1 MTHLTQHSVWQWSS
15 RKAGVLADGKDDT
28 LYNYCKR
35 LIDLIAAAGLLL
47 VLLPV
52 MAIIALLI
60 KLTSPGPVFFVQDRV
75 GARRRLDKD
84 GRMIWEIR
92 NFRVFKFRSMLHNAD
107 ESLHKEHIRAFVNGA
122 LDSSDADESN
132 FKLQADPRITWIGGI
147 IRKTST
153 DELPQLINVL
163 KGEMSLVGPRP
174 VPIYEVNEYQDQ
186 HYERLAALPG
196 ITGLWQVMGRSAVSF
211 EEMIRMDIDYV
222 RSQSLF
228 LDLKILFMTIPA
240 VLSGRGAE

>member
-1 MTHLTQHSVWQWSS
+1 MTHLTQHSVWRWSF
-15 RKAGVLADGKDDT
+15 RKPGVLADGRDDA
-28 LYNYCKR
+28 LYYHCKR
-35 LIDLIAAAGLLL
+35 LIDLIAAAGLIL
-47 VLLPV
+47 VFLPV
-52 MAIIALLI
+52 MAIIAFLI

-107 ESLHKEHIRAFVNGA
+107 ESLHQEHIRAFVNGT
-122 LDSSDADESN
+122 LDSSDADEAN
-132 FKLQADPRITWIGGI
+132 FKLQDDPRITWIGGI

-174 VPIYEVNEYQDQ
+174 VPAYEVNEYQDQ

-211 EEMIRMDIDYV
+211 EEMVRMDIDYV
-222 RSQSLF
+222 RSRSLF